1 MGNVFSITYRTIT
14 PYTFN
19 IAQKQDMDIH
29 ELTQF
34 RKPGRYIG
42 NEWNLPLKKV
52 TEETVKMCWCFPD
65 LYELGMS
72 TLSGRIIVGLLN
84 AHPHV
89 YGDRVFLPD
98 MDYQGYLRTQ
108 GNPLRSLQLG
118 LPLSKFDIIG
128 FTLNYELNYVNFLN
142 MLQLSGIPLHADRRE
157 GPVVGIGGCAN
168 PLPLSEFIDFC
179 FLGEIEASPEL
190 LDLCA
195 QLKQISKTEFLC
207 RLADVPGVF
216 VPRSVSSQEKALE
229 RVYVRDLNASYYPSD
244 WLVPYVSIVHDRI
257 YIEAARGC
265 PRKCAFCQARSL
277 YFPYR
282 ERDPDSLIKRTLDLY
297 KATGYEDISLLAL
310 SVSDYSGIEQV
321 LSGLIAELGKYG
333 VKISLPSLRA
343 TDFTGTLSSWV
354 SKIKKSGITIAVE
367 TASSRLQEKMN
378 KQIEQGQIFDA
389 LERASSCGYRRFKFY
404 FMTGLPT
411 EEYSDLEETMRF
423 IEETNRFLK
432 RKNPSAQLNLNF
444 SHFIPKPF
452 TLLENEGMDSY
463 DSLKRKTG
471 FIYERLKKY
480 RNIHIAVSRTE
491 ESIVESVLSRGDA
504 ALGRVLEYVLQKQK
518 DFSQGRA
525 DFSLWEEAC
534 RENKLDYGEY
544 IYRKKEKH
552 CWSRFAPQC
561 GINMLPGTGNL

>member
-1 MGNVFSITYRTIT
+1 
-14 PYTFN
+14 
-19 IAQKQDMDIH
+19 MDIH

-34 RKPGRYIG
+34 RKPGQYLG
-42 NEWNLPLKKV
+42 NEWNLPFKKV
-52 TEETVKMCWCFPD
+52 TEETVKMCWGFPD
-65 LYELGMS
+65 LYALGTS
-72 TLSGRIIVGLLN
+72 TLSGRILFGLLN
-84 AHPHV
+84 AHPHL

-98 MDYQGYLRTQ
+98 VDYQEYLRAK
-108 GNPLRSLQLG
+108 GNPLRSLQSG
-118 LPLSKFDIIG
+118 LPLSEFDIIG

-157 GPVVGIGGCAN
+157 GPLVGIGGCAN

-179 FLGEIEASPEL
+179 FLGELEASPAL
-190 LDLCA
+190 LDLFA
-195 QLKQISKTEFLC
+195 QVRQMSKTEFLN
-207 RLADVPGVF
+207 RLAEVPGVF
-216 VPRSVSSQEKALE
+216 VPRSASPQGKALG

-297 KATGYEDISLLAL
+297 RTTGYEDVSLLAL

-321 LSGLIAELGKYG
+321 LSGLVTGLGKYG

-367 TASSRLQEKMN
+367 TASPRLQERIN

-404 FMTGLPT
+404 FMTGLPG
-411 EEYSDLEETMRF
+411 EDDVDLEETMRF
-423 IEETNRFLK
+423 VEETNRFLK
-432 RKNPSAQLNLNF
+432 RKNPSARLNLNF

-452 TLLENEGMDSY
+452 AMLENETMDSY
-463 DSLKRKTG
+463 DSLKKKTG

-480 RNIHIAVSRTE
+480 RNIHVTVSRTD
-491 ESIVESVLSRGDA
+491 ESIVEGVLSRGDE
-504 ALGRVLEYVLQKQK
+504 ALGRVLEYVLEKQRN
-518 DFSQGRA
+518 FSQGRV

-534 RENKLDYGEY
+534 RKNDLDCGKYV
-544 IYRKKEKH
+544 YRKEEKH
-552 CWSRFAPQC
+552 CWDRFAPQC
-561 GINMLPGTGNL
+561 GIIE